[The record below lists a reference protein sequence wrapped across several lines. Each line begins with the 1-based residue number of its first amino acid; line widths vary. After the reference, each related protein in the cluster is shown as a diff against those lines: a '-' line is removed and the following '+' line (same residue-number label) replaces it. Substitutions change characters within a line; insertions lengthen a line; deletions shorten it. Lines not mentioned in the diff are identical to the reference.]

1 MSASQF
7 QSDANA
13 AISRNFSQYAV
24 RLDDTTTASVT
35 YIGKAEIGT
44 ATSAPRWAIQ
54 KMDETG
60 NLSITWADGNAEFD
74 NVWDNRASLV
84 YA

>member
-1 MSASQF
+1 MSGSQHN
-7 QSDANA
+7 SDANA
-13 AISRNFSQYAV
+13 ILSRNFRQYAV
-24 RLDDTTTASVT
+24 RLDETTTTGVT
-35 YIGKAEIGT
+35 YIGKALIGT
-44 ATSAPRWAIQ
+44 SSADNDWAIQ

-60 NLSITWADGNAEFD
+60 DLIITWADGNDNFD